1 MDQVL
6 SPHHNY
12 CRSYIDDVAV
22 FSETW
27 SDHLQHLEGV
37 FKTLR
42 AVGLTVNIEKC
53 DFGKSQVKFLGHL
66 VGSGKTCS
74 GSSKVETM
82 SKLLRPTTKKQLRG
96 LIGLAS
102 YYRDYIKNFSS
113 IVLPLTNLTK
123 KNIPNNIPWD
133 DTAEES
139 FQCLKK
145 SLIEMPTL
153 YTPVLNRPFQL
164 YTDASATIVGA
175 CLAQNDENGMEHPI
189 AFYSRKLTTCQMNWS
204 TIEREAYAVLSALKN
219 LTVGFSDPKYRLCP
233 ITTHLHF

>member
-1 MDQVL
+1 
-6 SPHHNY
+6 
-12 CRSYIDDVAV
+12 
-22 FSETW
+22 
-27 SDHLQHLEGV
+27 
-37 FKTLR
+37 
-42 AVGLTVNIEKC
+42 
-53 DFGKSQVKFLGHL
+53 
-66 VGSGKTCS
+66 
-74 GSSKVETM
+74 M

-96 LIGLAS
+96 LIGSAS

-133 DTAEES
+133 DKAEES

-175 CLAQNDENGMEHPI
+175 CLAQNDEDGMEHPI
-189 AFYSRKLTTCQMNWS
+189 AHS
-204 TIEREAYAVLSALKN
+204 TVEN
-219 LTVGFSDPKYRLCP
+219 
-233 ITTHLHF
+233 